1 MESTVYAD
9 TVFINGKVA
18 TVDSHFS
25 FKRAIAVKNG
35 WIINVGEDED
45 VQVHIGPETQVI
57 DLAGRLIL
65 PAAHDSHVHIGW
77 LADSWHCLNCSTV
90 RSLSELRT
98 RLSERAAST
107 PPGEWIRVTGLNSA
121 AIDECIRQNRSL
133 TRWDIDD
140 VTPTH
145 PVILAFWDGHSCMVN
160 SRMLEISG
168 IDITTPDPIGGH
180 IGKTPD
186 GKLDGNF
193 IDIPA
198 LQLVTQKMPRLTV
211 EELKANFI
219 AAQQFMN
226 SEGYASYTEGAM
238 GPGEN
243 TREVGA
249 AGELGITA
257 YRQLQDEGK
266 LTARVSIA
274 FYSAD
279 QGVQSYAILKRCLD
293 NFVFPTFPD
302 GNWLDCHT
310 IKLFCDGVPSSHTAW
325 MNQDYADRPN
335 FSGRS
340 VFCGPEATED
350 EQTQELHRMILLA
363 HERGYQLAVHAV
375 GDKAVKKT
383 IDGFVNAIQRCPG
396 PNLRHYVLH
405 GSMGDREDFV
415 KAAKYGI
422 LLSEQPSPS
431 GTSYDYEQRARFC
444 GVKGEICK
452 GLKDIIDLGVI
463 VAGGSDGITDLVN
476 WRKMVQAA
484 VTRKSL
490 STGNV
495 IRPELAIDVA
505 QGVRLYT
512 INAAYQEGKE
522 TVRGSIEIG
531 KVADFQV
538 LDRDI
543 FSVAHDDIGNSE
555 VLLTMVD
562 GKIVYRK

>member
-1 MESTVYAD
+1 MKSVVYAD
-9 TVFINGKVA
+9 TVFLNGKVA
-18 TVDSHFS
+18 TVDSCFR
-25 FKRAIAVKNG
+25 FKRAIAVKDG
-35 WIINVGEDED
+35 WIINVGEDEEI
-45 VQVHIGPETQVI
+45 QAHIGPQTQVI
-57 DLAGRLIL
+57 YLGGKLIL
-65 PAAHDSHVHIGW
+65 PAAHDSHVHIAW
-77 LADSWHCLNCSTV
+77 LADSWHCLNCSAV
-90 RSLSELRT
+90 RSLAELRT
-98 RLSERAAST
+98 RLRERAATT
-107 PPGEWIRVTGLNSA
+107 PPGEWIRATGLHPE
-121 AIDECIRQNRSL
+121 AIDECVKQKRLL

-140 VTPTH
+140 ITPDH

-160 SRMLEISG
+160 SQALAISG
-168 IDITTPDPIGGH
+168 IDAATPDPIGGH
-180 IGKTPD
+180 IGKAPD
-186 GKLDGNF
+186 GRLDGNF

-198 LQLVTQKMPRLTV
+198 LQLVTQNMPRLTV

-219 AAQQFMN
+219 AAQRFMN

-279 QGVQSYAILKRCLD
+279 KGVQSYAILKRCLD
-293 NFVFPTFPD
+293 NFIFPTFPD
-302 GNWLDCHT
+302 RNWLDCHT
-310 IKLFCDGVPSSHTAW
+310 VKLFCDGVPSSHTAW
-325 MNQDYADRPN
+325 MNQDYADRPGC
-335 FSGRS
+335 SGRS
-340 VFCGPEATED
+340 VFCGPGATEE
-350 EQTQELHRMILLA
+350 EQTRELQRMILLA
-363 HERGYQLAVHAV
+363 HEHGYQLAVHAV

-383 IDGFVNAIQRCPG
+383 IDGFVNAIQRHPG
-396 PNLRHYVLH
+396 PGRRHYVLH

-431 GTSYDYEQRARFC
+431 GASYDYEQRARFC

-490 STGNV
+490 SSGKV

-543 FSVAHDDIGNSE
+543 FSVAHDEIGDSE

-562 GKIVYRK
+562 GKIVYQK